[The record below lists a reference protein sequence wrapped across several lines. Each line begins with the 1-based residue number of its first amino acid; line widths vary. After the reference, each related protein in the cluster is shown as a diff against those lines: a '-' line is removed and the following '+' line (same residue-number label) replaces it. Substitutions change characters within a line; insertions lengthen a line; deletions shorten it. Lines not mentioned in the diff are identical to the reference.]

1 MLRKLSRFQNFAHR
15 AMQHFA
21 LSVVAVLSFGI
32 SSNYAFG
39 QSAEQSRKLAR
50 LEATYISHLTKYV
63 HWDRYS
69 LNTDLKIIVHGN
81 DQFKFEDT
89 LNYVMKISGDDK
101 KVKVLAFNNSQM
113 DAALS
118 EARKGFN
125 FFILLRNS
133 SIKPEQFAGMEE
145 LGVIIVHGDDL
156 LKSSNAQIG
165 FENSQNRVRL
175 LIDRNAIGKKKNQIS
190 SRLADLKSAV
200 KVVNKKNN

>member
-15 AMQHFA
+15 AMQRFA
-21 LSVVAVLSFGI
+21 LFVVSILSFGI
-32 SSNYAFG
+32 SPIHSLG
-39 QSAEQSRKLAR
+39 QSVEQSRKLAR

-63 HWDRYS
+63 QWDRNP

-81 DQFKFEDT
+81 DKFKFEET
-89 LNYVMKISGDDK
+89 LSYVMKISGDDK
-101 KVKVLAFNNSQM
+101 NLNILGFNNSRT

-133 SIKPEQFAGMEE
+133 SIKPEQLSGMEK
-145 LGVIIVHGDDL
+145 LGIVIVHGEEL
-156 LKSSNAQIG
+156 MKSSNAQIG

-175 LIDRNAIGKKKNQIS
+175 LIDRNAIGEKKNQFS

-200 KVVNKKNN
+200 KVVNKRN